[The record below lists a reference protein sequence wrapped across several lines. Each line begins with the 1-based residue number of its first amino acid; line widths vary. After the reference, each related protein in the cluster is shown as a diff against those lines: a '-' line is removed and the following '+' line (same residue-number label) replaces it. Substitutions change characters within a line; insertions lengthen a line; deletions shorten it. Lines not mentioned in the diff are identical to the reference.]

1 MRLSEFEV
9 YSIQEA
15 EVKVEA
21 EAELEQIFEI
31 GLGGTDEL
39 VVVFSKFEFEVLM
52 KGEEDKYVSVV
63 ALELVG

>member
-1 MRLSEFEV
+1 MRLSEFVV

-15 EVKVEA
+15 EVK
-21 EAELEQIFEI
+21 AELEQIFEI
-31 GLGGTDEL
+31 GLGGIDEL

-63 ALELVG
+63 ALELVE